1 MIESAY
7 STCAAQAEVGVRQLQ
22 ARVARGHTVAKFPA
36 RVGTLLSAL
45 DRDFDRGLRVRGIGA
60 LHMARERNQRQAML
74 REQVLT
80 SAGRLYLQ
88 QLAIIEFNVLNA
100 FRRELARLIAQ
111 DLTADARREQEQL
124 ALRKALFSFRTQ
136 AAELEDMDLGLTLT
150 EARVAEVTSTLETVL
165 REFPE
170 SSLAKLEEVRKV
182 ERQARSGKSGAAGAA
197 GRGRKRKGLL
207 KTLGVSLGLV
217 GMLRPPGFGNL
228 QGFIGYATSVFGL
241 PLDLLLGVQNDGD
254 SPEVPHRL
262 RCVRVV
268 AAAGSVQLRWG

>member
-1 MIESAY
+1 M
-7 STCAAQAEVGVRQLQ
+7 GVRQLQ
-22 ARVARGHTVAKFPA
+22 SRVARGHTVAKFPA
-36 RVGTLLSAL
+36 RVSTLLSAL
-45 DRDFDRGLRVRGIGA
+45 DRDFDRGVRVRGIGA
-60 LHMARERNQRQAML
+60 TRMARERNQRQTML

-88 QLAIIEFNVLNA
+88 QLAIVEFNVLNA
-100 FRRELARLIAQ
+100 FRRELARLVAQ

-124 ALRKALFSFRTQ
+124 ALRKALFSFRAQ
-136 AAELEDMDLGLTLT
+136 AAELEDADLGFSLT

-182 ERQARSGKSGAAGAA
+182 ERQARSAKGGAAAAGAA
-197 GRGRKRKGLL
+197 GRGRKRKGIL
-207 KTLGVSLGLV
+207 KALGVSLGLV

-262 RCVRVV
+262 
-268 AAAGSVQLRWG
+268 